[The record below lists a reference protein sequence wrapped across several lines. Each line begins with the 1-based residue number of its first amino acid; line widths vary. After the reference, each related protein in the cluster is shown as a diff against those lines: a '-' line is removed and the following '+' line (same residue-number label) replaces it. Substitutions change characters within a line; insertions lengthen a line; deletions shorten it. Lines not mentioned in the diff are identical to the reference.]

1 MVGCCKTYIQ
11 QLLIHIILSN
21 MEIGILRPPCS
32 SQFTL
37 GILEPETKKIIRN
50 VEHLPIINSPDSLLY
65 HDYNDNETLF
75 VEDLSECLI
84 PQQKLATAAKIKFLV
99 TFVERRWHLIKCGI
113 MWEAIYSM
121 LFVIQETQRCHL
133 VSVRKHPCGFCV
145 QNSCFTLFK
154 FKKYGN
160 FLIASNYPYHYSGL
174 QYKEAAEFSMT
185 LPCKNVPIHCFL
197 CPTAVS
203 GDPPTIW
210 KYNVLYHLISEHPS
224 GSTPP
229 SIPGQLLV

>member
-1 MVGCCKTYIQ
+1 
-11 QLLIHIILSN
+11 
-21 MEIGILRPPCS
+21 
-32 SQFTL
+32 
-37 GILEPETKKIIRN
+37 
-50 VEHLPIINSPDSLLY
+50 
-65 HDYNDNETLF
+65 
-75 VEDLSECLI
+75 
-84 PQQKLATAAKIKFLV
+84 
-99 TFVERRWHLIKCGI
+99 
-113 MWEAIYSM
+113 M